1 MIPFIKQPTL
11 KARRGQSS
19 RLRIRCWESP
29 VGFYCIHSGQT
40 SGRSSRC
47 RIYDDALPVLFGVLG
62 GRLWYVVRSGQI
74 AVYDGSSVVWG
85 DTIPKVLKFT
95 EGGLVVYGAF
105 VGGLIGC
112 SIFLIRRELPK
123 LATLDLIV
131 PALAIGMF
139 FGRLGCFMN
148 GCCYGGLCTDVTG
161 SNSHWE
167 VPLHAS
173 SGSGA
178 IV

>member
-1 MIPFIKQPTL
+1 MTL
-11 KARRGQSS
+11 Y
-19 RLRIRCWESP
+19 L
-29 VGFYCIHSGQT
+29 F
-40 SGRSSRC
+40 
-47 RIYDDALPVLFGVLG
+47 LFGVLG
-62 GRLWYVVRSGQI
+62 GRLWYVVQVVEF

-112 SIFLIRRELPK
+112 SIFLIRRKLPK

-148 GCCYGGLCTDVTG
+148 GFAASGLCTDEAMGRPIPIG
-161 SNSHWE
+161 SPLTSVIWIRGYCLTRRWLKKASIPNSSI
-167 VPLHAS
+167 AM
-173 SGSGA
+173 A
-178 IV
+178 IAGKARS